1 MSETVAFLAGLLGG
15 LGVAFFEWYV
25 SRPQR
30 ELERN
35 FLSLQITQLS
45 ELVRDTAESVR
56 HRLPGGEEY
65 EFYRSSPSS
74 DRDDFEGVPAPT
86 GLRDGA
92 QGIWSFED
100 GVLDFVRTN
109 NSGSIDLRLQ
119 RYRFEAATG
128 NVIHAGPTV
137 TNRTLRVACE
147 ARTLEGHHTLAFVL
161 KAVGD
166 PGGVHLA
173 PDQLIRVRENEW
185 LYFERWLQFRS
196 DKDCYVRVIDGSV
209 STSTAHLQ
217 VRNIVVSERLAQTS

>member
-92 QGIWSFED
+92 QGIGPSKMAFST
-100 GVLDFVRTN
+100 LYARTIRGRLT
-109 NSGSIDLRLQ
+109 SDCSDIDLRRPQ
-119 RYRFEAATG
+119 ET
-128 NVIHAGPTV
+128 
-137 TNRTLRVACE
+137 
-147 ARTLEGHHTLAFVL
+147 
-161 KAVGD
+161 
-166 PGGVHLA
+166 
-173 PDQLIRVRENEW
+173 
-185 LYFERWLQFRS
+185 
-196 DKDCYVRVIDGSV
+196 
-209 STSTAHLQ
+209 
-217 VRNIVVSERLAQTS
+217 